1 MGRASAAAAALRVSP
16 SLSTTNT
23 PPASTPALH
32 MSATEAQTL
41 RRLSVSFRWCG
52 CQTRGLMTRKALRVF
67 SGDACEYAEPRLATE
82 TSGKVAAV
90 CFRHRLPGS
99 DGRAARVFQSPTAPF
114 MKKTKRRRRQ
124 KKKETFRTELSVFIL
139 LRSPVYASPAF

>member
-1 MGRASAAAAALRVSP
+1 MAAAAAALRVSP

-23 PPASTPALH
+23 PPASSPALR
-32 MSATEAQTL
+32 MNATETQTL

-52 CQTRGLMTRKALRVF
+52 CQTRGQMTRKALCVF

-99 DGRAARVFQSPTAPF
+99 DGRDAHVFQSPTAPF
-114 MKKTKRRRRQ
+114 MKKQKRRRRQ
-124 KKKETFRTELSVFIL
+124 KKRRNFSDGAECVYSAPFSR
-139 LRSPVYASPAF
+139 LRLAAF